1 MRRTWRGVL
10 VSLVVVVA
18 TAATTVGWSA
28 AGTPDGPTDGDGV
41 GPGDGD
47 LDPAAEGDG
56 TYEACDPSFGLG
68 KPTLVALEFEVDGA
82 PAPLTYPDEVWVAV
96 DYPTAGGGTA
106 TCLPQVV
113 TQELW
118 DTRLWGALLGLPL
131 PPGNLV
137 LLPVAPDTDE
147 CPGPD
152 WTLRVVGGPA
162 GMQAPGVTLAW
173 PLAPA
178 CSGGPEVVLG
188 DVLTPAQMEALLA
201 LDTGPYPVDG
211 CNADGSGTPSGD
223 ILAAASA
230 LVGALRPAF
239 LEVVAAAAAGLP
251 QCDAV
256 GVFGD
261 GYVLQWLYDA
271 SVGLPVRFALTPVPE
286 PEPVVVP
293 TFTG

>member
-1 MRRTWRGVL
+1 MLGGVL
-10 VSLVVVVA
+10 VSAVVVTV
-18 TAATTVGWSA
+18 TAVSTVGWSA
-28 AGTPDGPTDGDGV
+28 AGTPDGPSDGDDGA
-41 GPGDGD
+41 GD
-47 LDPAAEGDG
+47 LDRADAGDG

-68 KPTLVALEFEVDGA
+68 KPTLAVLEFTMDGA
-82 PAPLTYPDEVWVAV
+82 PTPSPLTYPADVWVAV
-96 DYPTAGGGTA
+96 DYPAAGGGTA

-118 DTRLWGALLGLPL
+118 DTVLWGALLGLPL

-137 LLPVAPDTDE
+137 LLPVAPDTDD
-147 CPGPD
+147 CPGPE

-162 GMQAPGVTLAW
+162 AVGMQAASVTVPW

-188 DVLTPAQMEALLA
+188 GVLSPAQIDALLA

-211 CNADGSGTPSGD
+211 CNADGTGTPSGD
-223 ILAAASA
+223 LLAAASA
-230 LVGALRPAF
+230 LVEALAPAF
-239 LEVVAAAAAGLP
+239 LELVEAEAAGLP
-251 QCDAV
+251 QCEAV
-256 GVFGD
+256 GIVAEA
-261 GYVLQWLYDA
+261 YVLQWLYDA
-271 SVGLPVRFALTPVPE
+271 SVGVPVRFALTPEPE